1 VAVAGRGR
9 AASTQ
14 KRKGREY
21 KEVSRLAE
29 KGIPTKRREEK
40 ESSCVC

>member
-1 VAVAGRGR
+1 MVMMKGKV
-9 AASTQ
+9 ASTQ

-29 KGIPTKRREEK
+29 KVSPKREEK
-40 ESSCVC
+40 ETPVG